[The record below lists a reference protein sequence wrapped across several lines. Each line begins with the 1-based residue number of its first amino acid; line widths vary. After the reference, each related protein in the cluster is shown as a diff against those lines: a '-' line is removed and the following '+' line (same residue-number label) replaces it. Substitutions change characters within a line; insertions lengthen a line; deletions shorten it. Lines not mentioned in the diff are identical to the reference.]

1 MDKEN
6 KHPTQLSEFP
16 RAMNAMLDNLENVVV
31 AYHKILLEMLKKI
44 EKLESSEAAS
54 KDTTAPEE
62 ERDGTKDIK
71 QLTNEPVLSEETHT
85 SHTSSLTDMPQ
96 KTAYPKKRFIL
107 GLCTL
112 IVGFI
117 AANLTI
123 FNWIKVIGLH
133 HLLGHYTP
141 YICAFGGFAAM
152 IFGTMLI
159 DDFLLISLYSQGN
172 QIPP

>member
-1 MDKEN
+1 
-6 KHPTQLSEFP
+6 LSEFP

-44 EKLESSEAAS
+44 EKLESSEEAS

-62 ERDGTKDIK
+62 ERDGTEDIK
-71 QLTNEPVLSEETHT
+71 QLTHEAVRSEETHAA
-85 SHTSSLTDMPQ
+85 HTSSLIDMQ
-96 KTAYPKKRFIL
+96 EKTAYPKKRFIL

-123 FNWIKVIGLH
+123 FNWVKAVGLH
-133 HLLGHYTP
+133 HLLGNYAP

-152 IFGTMLI
+152 IIGTMLI

-172 QIPP
+172 QILP